1 MADCKYGVA
10 ALAGAGSLNKDLPV
24 LYSAEKKREAWEQ
37 PCLCSVS
44 MFSHTRESYLN
55 MLLLDRLYTKPAM
68 LVSLGLAFLPYLEA
82 KGRDVVEL

>member
-44 MFSHTRESYLN
+44 IFSHTRESYLN

-68 LVSLGLAFLPYLEA
+68 SVSLGVGLSPISRS
-82 KGRDVVEL
+82 KGERCR